1 MPQESI
7 LWSRIMATTRALVIA
22 AAAASLWAA
31 GSAQACARTSLT
43 EPPSGG
49 MGVGQAEEAAPARRS
64 EALAKH
70 ERRERLARIEA
81 APGVRVRKAIPDGAL
96 MGTRRTL

>member
-1 MPQESI
+1 MT
-7 LWSRIMATTRALVIA
+7 ATRAFLIA

-31 GSAQACARTSLT
+31 GSAQACARTSLA

-49 MGVGQAEEAAPARRS
+49 MGVGQAEETAQARRS

-70 ERRERLARIEA
+70 ERRERLARIAEG
-81 APGVRVRKAIPDGAL
+81 PGLRPRKAIPDGAL